1 MNLKSYTKGYQSIIF
16 FNFNFSIMNK
26 AIYLCAAAALALASC
41 SNDETVE
48 MAQQKGISFRAVTG
62 LNTRASEVTTT
73 NLSEILVTA
82 FWDANNNKYDGFT
95 NGEVLYKKDGNGDFN
110 SAIPVYWPGKDQ
122 ENEKLSFT
130 AFSNNWTGNKTITDK
145 NTISVGSVE
154 INTDVDQQA
163 DMVYVTGVTGTKTAN
178 ETSGVA
184 LTLKHALSQIQI
196 SAKSDNTVY
205 TYQVKGIR
213 ISNVDGEAN
222 FDVVADKWSNNNA
235 NDQVYNVT
243 YDNAITLSGTAQ
255 TIMKAEGNNLMLLP
269 QGATTAWDVEND
281 KQNANK
287 GTYISVLL
295 RITKTADNS
304 NVFPAEGADTYGWAA
319 VPASFTWEKG
329 NKYVYTLNF
338 TNGAGRV
345 DPVTPGPDVK
355 PQPDG
360 KDPDKGD
367 KILGDPIKFTV
378 TVTPWNP
385 QENNIGM

>member
-1 MNLKSYTKGYQSIIF
+1 
-16 FNFNFSIMNK
+16 MNK
-26 AIYLCAAAALALASC
+26 MIYLCAAAALTLASC

-48 MAQQKGISFRAVTG
+48 VAQQKGISFRAVTG
-62 LNTRASEVTTT
+62 LNTRASEVTTA
-73 NLSEILVTA
+73 NLSEIQVTA

-163 DMVYVTGVTGTKTAN
+163 DMVYVTGATGTKVAN
-178 ETSGVA
+178 ETAGVP
-184 LTLKHALSQIQI
+184 LVLGHALSQIQI

-213 ISNVDGEAN
+213 ISNVDGEAG
-222 FDVVADKWSNNNA
+222 FDVVTDKWSNNGA

-243 YDNAITLSGTAQ
+243 YDNAITLNGIAQ

-269 QGATTAWDVEND
+269 QAGVDGTGTTTAWGVEND
-281 KQNANK
+281 QTNTQK

-304 NVFPAEGADTYGWAA
+304 NVFPAEGDDTYGWAA
-319 VPASFTWEKG
+319 VPDSFTWVKG
-329 NKYVYTLNF
+329 NKYVYTLDF

-345 DPVTPGPDVK
+345 DPVTPGPNVK

-360 KDPDKGD
+360 KDPKPGD

>member
-1 MNLKSYTKGYQSIIF
+1 M
-16 FNFNFSIMNK
+16 
-26 AIYLCAAAALALASC
+26 IYLCAAAALTLASC

-48 MAQQKGISFRAVTG
+48 VAQQKGISFRAVTG
-62 LNTRASEVTTT
+62 LNTRASEVTTA
-73 NLSEILVTA
+73 NLSEIKVTA
-82 FWDANNNKYDGFT
+82 FWNANSDKYNEFADG
-95 NGEVLYKKDGNGDFN
+95 EILYSKDGSGDFN
-110 SAIPVYWPGKDQ
+110 SAQSVFWPKE
-122 ENEKLSFT
+122 ENEVLSFT
-130 AFSNNWTGNKTITDK
+130 AFSNNWTGTKTITDK
-145 NTISVGSVE
+145 NTISVGGVA
-154 INTDVDQQA
+154 INADVDKQA
-163 DMVYVTGVTGTKTAN
+163 DMVYVTGVTGTKAAN
-178 ETSGVA
+178 ETNGVA
-184 LTLKHALSQIQI
+184 LVLGHALSQIQI

-213 ISNVDGEAN
+213 ISNVDGEAD
-222 FDVVADKWSNNNA
+222 FDVVTDKWSNNGA

-243 YDNAITLSGTAQ
+243 YDNAITLNGTAQ

-269 QGATTAWDVEND
+269 QAGVDGTGTTTAWDVEND
-281 KQNANK
+281 QTNTQK

-295 RITKTADNS
+295 KIKKGTE
-304 NVFPAEGADTYGWAA
+304 NVFPAEGDDTYGWAA
-319 VPASFTWEKG
+319 VPASFTWVKG
-329 NKYVYTLNF
+329 NKYVYTLDF

-360 KDPDKGD
+360 KDPKPGD

>member
-1 MNLKSYTKGYQSIIF
+1 
-16 FNFNFSIMNK
+16 MNK
-26 AIYLCAAAALALASC
+26 MIYLCAAAALTLASC

-48 MAQQKGISFRAVTG
+48 VAQQKGISFRAVTG
-62 LNTRASEVTTT
+62 LNTRASEVTTA
-73 NLSEILVTA
+73 NLSALKVTA
-82 FWDANNNKYDGFT
+82 FWDKNNNKYDGFDT
-95 NGEVLYKKDGNGDFN
+95 EVDYVKDGGVFN
-110 SAIPVYWPGKDQ
+110 SAVSKFWPKD
-122 ENEKLSFT
+122 ENEVLSFT
-130 AFSNNWTGNKTITDK
+130 AFSDNWTGTKTITDK

-163 DMVYVTGVTGTKTAN
+163 DMVYVTGATGTKVAN
-178 ETSGVA
+178 ETAGVP
-184 LTLKHALSQIQI
+184 LVLGHALSQIQI

-269 QGATTAWDVEND
+269 QAGVDGSGTTTAWDVAADQTNI
-281 KQNANK
+281 NK

-295 RITKTADNS
+295 RITKGAD
-304 NVFPAEGADTYGWAA
+304 NVFPAEGTETYGWAA

-329 NKYVYTLNF
+329 NKYVYTLDF

-385 QENNIGM
+385 NGNGINM

>member
-1 MNLKSYTKGYQSIIF
+1 
-16 FNFNFSIMNK
+16 MNK

-73 NLSEILVTA
+73 NLSALKVTA
-82 FWDANNNKYDGFT
+82 FWNKNGDKYDGFT
-95 NGEVLYKKDGNGDFN
+95 DEVDYVKAGGVFN
-110 SAIPVYWPGKDQ
+110 SAVSKFWPKD
-122 ENEKLSFT
+122 ESEVLSFT
-130 AFSNNWTGNKTITDK
+130 AFSDNWTGTKNITDK
-145 NTISVGSVE
+145 NNINVGGVKIESTVA
-154 INTDVDQQA
+154 DQK
-163 DMVYVTGVTGTKTAN
+163 DMVYVTGATGTKATN
-178 ETSGVA
+178 ETNGVQ
-184 LTLKHALSQIQI
+184 LTLEHALSQIQI

-213 ISNVDGEAN
+213 ISNVDGEADFN
-222 FDVVADKWSNNNA
+222 VVNGTWSNNAA
-235 NDQVYNVT
+235 NDQIYEVKYATPVT
-243 YDNAITLSGTAQ
+243 LNGTAQ
-255 TIMKAEGNNLMLLP
+255 SIMERKQDNGTDYSDNAMLLP
-269 QGATTAWDVEND
+269 QGATTAWDVDVD
-281 KQNANK
+281 KTNTNK

-295 RITKTADNS
+295 KIKKGIE
-304 NVFPAEGADTYGWAA
+304 NVFPAEGDDTYGWAA

-329 NKYVYTLNF
+329 NKYVYTLDF

-385 QENNIGM
+385 TDNDINM

>member
-1 MNLKSYTKGYQSIIF
+1 
-16 FNFNFSIMNK
+16 MNK

-122 ENEKLSFT
+122 KNEKLSFT

-385 QENNIGM
+385 NGNSINM

>member
-1 MNLKSYTKGYQSIIF
+1 
-16 FNFNFSIMNK
+16 MNK
-26 AIYLCAAAALALASC
+26 MIYLCAAAALTLASC

-48 MAQQKGISFRAVTG
+48 VAQQKGISFRAVTG
-62 LNTRASEVTTT
+62 LNTRASEVTTA
-73 NLSEILVTA
+73 NLSEIQVTA

-130 AFSNNWTGNKTITDK
+130 AFSNNWTGNKTTTDK

-163 DMVYVTGVTGTKTAN
+163 DMVYVTGATGTKVAN
-178 ETSGVA
+178 ETAGVP
-184 LTLKHALSQIQI
+184 LVLGHALSQIQI

-213 ISNVDGEAN
+213 ISNVDGEADFN
-222 FDVVADKWSNNNA
+222 VVNGTWSNNAA
-235 NDQVYNVT
+235 NDQIYEVKYATPVT
-243 YDNAITLSGTAQ
+243 LNGTAQ
-255 TIMKAEGNNLMLLP
+255 SIMERKQDNGTDYSDNAMLLP
-269 QGATTAWDVEND
+269 QGATTAWDVDVD
-281 KQNANK
+281 KTNTNK

-295 RITKTADNS
+295 KIKKGTE
-304 NVFPAEGADTYGWAA
+304 NVFPAEGDDTYGWAA

-329 NKYVYTLNF
+329 NKYVYTLDF

-385 QENNIGM
+385 TDNDINM

>member
-1 MNLKSYTKGYQSIIF
+1 
-16 FNFNFSIMNK
+16 MNK
-26 AIYLCAAAALALASC
+26 MIYLCAAAALTLASC

-48 MAQQKGISFRAVTG
+48 VAQQKGISFRAVTG
-62 LNTRASEVTTT
+62 LNTRASEVTTA
-73 NLSEILVTA
+73 NLSALKVTA
-82 FWDANNNKYDGFT
+82 FWDKNNNKYDGFDT
-95 NGEVLYKKDGNGDFN
+95 EVDYVKDGGVFN
-110 SAIPVYWPGKDQ
+110 SAVSKFWPKD
-122 ENEKLSFT
+122 ENEVLSFT
-130 AFSNNWTGNKTITDK
+130 AFSDNWTGTKTITDK
-145 NTISVGSVE
+145 NTISVAGVK
-154 INTDVDQQA
+154 IAGTVADQK
-163 DMVYVTGVTGTKTAN
+163 DMVYVTGVTGTKAAN
-178 ETSGVA
+178 ETNGVA
-184 LTLKHALSQIQI
+184 LTLGHALSQIQI

-269 QGATTAWDVEND
+269 QAGVDGSGTTTAWDVAADQTNI
-281 KQNANK
+281 NK

-295 RITKTADNS
+295 RITKGAD
-304 NVFPAEGADTYGWAA
+304 NVFPAEGTETYGWAA

-329 NKYVYTLNF
+329 NKYVYTLDF

-385 QENNIGM
+385 NGNGINM

>member
-1 MNLKSYTKGYQSIIF
+1 
-16 FNFNFSIMNK
+16 MNK
-26 AIYLCAAAALALASC
+26 MIYLCAAAALTLASC

-48 MAQQKGISFRAVTG
+48 VAQQKGISFRAVTG
-62 LNTRASEVTTT
+62 LNTRASEVTTD
-73 NLSEILVTA
+73 NLNAIKVTA
-82 FWDANNNKYDGFT
+82 FWDKNNNKYDGFDT
-95 NGEVLYKKDGNGDFN
+95 EVDYVKNGGVFN
-110 SAIPVYWPGKDQ
+110 SADSKFWPKD
-122 ENEKLSFT
+122 ENEVLSFT
-130 AFSNNWTGNKTITDK
+130 AFSDNWTGTKTITDK
-145 NTISVGSVE
+145 NTISVAGVK
-154 INTDVDQQA
+154 IVGTVADQK
-163 DMVYVTGVTGTKTAN
+163 DMVYVTGVTGTKAAN
-178 ETSGVA
+178 ETNGVQ
-184 LTLKHALSQIQI
+184 LTLGHALSQIQI

-338 TNGAGRV
+338 TNGAGRA
-345 DPVTPGPDVK
+345 DPVRSEEHTSELHHYQQSRMPSSA
-355 PQPDG
+355 
-360 KDPDKGD
+360 
-367 KILGDPIKFTV
+367 
-378 TVTPWNP
+378 
-385 QENNIGM
+385 